1 MSKILRA
8 FLQHQ
13 AAIKRVLGR
22 YVPLE
27 DRNDILQEAFLKA
40 YAANMTTPVRDAKA
54 FLFRVAK
61 NLAISEMTKKSR
73 SETDFIEDL
82 SGSDVLED
90 DRSGSV
96 EAHIDGKRKLFAL
109 SQALAHLPAECQRVF
124 LMRKVDGLRIK
135 QIATR
140 LNVSVSTVEK
150 RLAKAL
156 LLCNQ
161 HLHLQGYDPA
171 EFGASAARHR
181 DAGTGSTVI
190 ARDGTDDE
198 DI

>member
-1 MSKILRA
+1 MSRILHA

-22 YVPLE
+22 YVPPE
-27 DRNDILQEAFLKA
+27 ERNDILQEAFLKA
-40 YAANMTTPVRDAKA
+40 YAAEMTTTVYDPKA

-73 SETDFIEDL
+73 SETDYLEDL
-82 SGSDVLED
+82 SGSEVLED
-90 DRSGSV
+90 ERSGSV
-96 EAHIDGKRKLFAL
+96 EAHIDGRRKLFVL
-109 SQALAHLPAECQRVF
+109 SQALAHLPEECQRVF
-124 LMRKVDGLRIK
+124 LMRKLDGLRIK
-135 QIATR
+135 QIAIR

-156 LLCNQ
+156 LLCNR
-161 HLHLQGYDPA
+161 HLRHQGYDPA
-171 EFGASAARHR
+171 EYAASTATHGRPGNGSAA
-181 DAGTGSTVI
+181 V

-198 DI
+198 GI

>member
-1 MSKILRA
+1 MSTILRA

-13 AAIKRVLGR
+13 AAIKRVLAR

-40 YAANMTTPVRDAKA
+40 FAADMTTPVRDSKA

-61 NLAISEMTKKSR
+61 NLAISEMTRKSR
-73 SETDFIEDL
+73 SDTDYLEDFR
-82 SGSDVLED
+82 SSDVLED
-90 DRSGSV
+90 DRSGSA
-96 EAHIDGKRKLFAL
+96 EAHIDGKRKLFVL
-109 SQALAHLPAECQRVF
+109 TQALAQLPVECQRVF
-124 LMRKVDGLRIK
+124 LMRKVEGLRIK

-150 RLAKAL
+150 RLARAL
-156 LLCNQ
+156 LLCDRYIRR
-161 HLHLQGYDPA
+161 HGYDPA
-171 EFGASAARHR
+171 EFGAPAVAHER
-181 DAGTGSTVI
+181 AGNGSVAT

-198 DI
+198 AL

>member
-1 MSKILRA
+1 MSRILRA

-13 AAIKRVLGR
+13 ASIKRVLSR
-22 YVPLE
+22 YVPAE

-40 YAANMTTPVRDAKA
+40 FAAEMTTQVRDAKA

-61 NLAISEMTKKSR
+61 NLAISEMTRKSR
-73 SETDFIEDL
+73 SDTDHLEDF

-90 DRSGSV
+90 GAAGV
-96 EAHIDGKRKLFAL
+96 EAQIDGRRKLFVL
-109 SQALAHLPAECQRVF
+109 TQAVAHMPAECQRVF

-150 RLAKAL
+150 RLARSL
-156 LLCNQ
+156 VLCDRY
-161 HLHLQGYDPA
+161 LRSEGYDPA
-171 EFGASAARHR
+171 EFGASGGARTHAAP
-181 DAGTGSTVI
+181 APV
-190 ARDGTDDE
+190 ARDRTDDE
-198 DI
+198 AL

>member
-1 MSKILRA
+1 MSSILRA

-13 AAIKRVLGR
+13 AAIKRVLAR
-22 YVPLE
+22 YVPPE

-40 YAANMTTPVRDAKA
+40 FAAEMTTPVRDAKA

-73 SETDFIEDL
+73 RETDYLEDL
-82 SGSDVLED
+82 SGPDVLED
-90 DRSGSV
+90 DRAGSI
-96 EAHIDGKRKLFAL
+96 EAQIDGKHELFVL
-109 SQALAHLPAECQRVF
+109 TQAVSHLPAECQRVF
-124 LMRKVDGLRIK
+124 LMRKVEGLRIK

-156 LLCNQ
+156 LLCDRQ
-161 HLHLQGYDPA
+161 LRQQGYPPA
-171 EFGASAARHR
+171 ASGVQATA
-181 DAGTGSTVI
+181 VVV
-190 ARDGTDDE
+190 RDGTVDE

>member
-1 MSKILRA
+1 MSSILRA

-13 AAIKRVLGR
+13 AAIRRVLGR
-22 YVPLE
+22 YVPPD

-40 YAANMTTPVRDAKA
+40 YAAEMTTPIQDAKA

-73 SETDFIEDL
+73 SDTDYLEDL
-82 SGSDVLED
+82 SGSEVLED
-90 DRSGSV
+90 DRSGTA
-96 EAHIDGKRKLFAL
+96 EAQIDGRRKLFVL
-109 SQALAHLPAECQRVF
+109 SQALAHLPEECQRVF
-124 LMRKVDGLRIK
+124 LMRKMEGLRIK

-156 LLCNQ
+156 LLCNR
-161 HLHLQGYDPA
+161 HLRHQGYDPA
-171 EFGASAARHR
+171 EFGAPAATRARDGMGSA
-181 DAGTGSTVI
+181 VI
-190 ARDGTDDE
+190 AREGTDDE
-198 DI
+198 DN

>member
-22 YVPLE
+22 YVSLE
-27 DRNDILQEAFLKA
+27 DRNDLLQEAFLKA
-40 YAANMTTPVRDAKA
+40 YAAEMTTPIHDAKA
-54 FLFRVAK
+54 FLFCVAR
-61 NLAISEMTKKSR
+61 NLALSEVTKKSR
-73 SETDFIEDL
+73 SETDYIEDL
-82 SGSDVLED
+82 SGSQVFED

-96 EAHIDGKRKLFAL
+96 EALIDGRRKLFVL
-109 SQALAHLPAECQRVF
+109 SQALARLPQECQRVF
-124 LMRKVDGLRIK
+124 LMRKVEGLRIK

-156 LLCNQ
+156 LLCNR
-161 HLHLQGYDPA
+161 HLRQQGYDPA
-171 EFGASAARHR
+171 EFGASAVTHPR
-181 DAGTGSTVI
+181 AGNGASVI
-190 ARDGTDDE
+190 ALDGTDDE
-198 DI
+198 SV

>member
-1 MSKILRA
+1 MSSILRA

-13 AAIKRVLGR
+13 AAIRRVLGR
-22 YVPLE
+22 YVPPD

-40 YAANMTTPVRDAKA
+40 YAAEMTTPIQDAKA

-73 SETDFIEDL
+73 SDTDYLEDL
-82 SGSDVLED
+82 SGSEVLED
-90 DRSGSV
+90 DRSGTA
-96 EAHIDGKRKLFAL
+96 EAHIDGRRKLFVL
-109 SQALAHLPAECQRVF
+109 SQALAHLPEECQRVF
-124 LMRKVDGLRIK
+124 LMRKMEGLRIK

-140 LNVSVSTVEK
+140 LNVSASTVEK

-156 LLCNQ
+156 LLCNR
-161 HLHLQGYDPA
+161 HLRHQGYDPA
-171 EFGASAARHR
+171 EFGAPTATRARDGMGSA
-181 DAGTGSTVI
+181 VI

-198 DI
+198 DN

>member
-1 MSKILRA
+1 MSRILRA
-8 FLQHQ
+8 FLLHQ

-40 YAANMTTPVRDAKA
+40 YAAEMTTPIQDAKA

-73 SETDFIEDL
+73 TETDYLEDL

-96 EAHIDGKRKLFAL
+96 EAHIDGNRKLFVL
-109 SQALAHLPAECQRVF
+109 TQALAHLPEECQRVF
-124 LMRKVDGLRIK
+124 LMRKMEGLRIK

-156 LLCNQ
+156 MLCNR
-161 HLHLQGYDPA
+161 HLRHQGYEPA
-171 EFGASAARHR
+171 EFGASTVAQARAGSGSAA
-181 DAGTGSTVI
+181 DA
-190 ARDGTDDE
+190 REGTDHE
-198 DI
+198 EL

>member
-22 YVPLE
+22 YVSLE
-27 DRNDILQEAFLKA
+27 DRNDLLQEAFLKA
-40 YAANMTTPVRDAKA
+40 YAAEMTTPIRDAKA

-61 NLAISEMTKKSR
+61 NLALSEVTKKSR
-73 SETDFIEDL
+73 SDTDYIEDL
-82 SGSDVLED
+82 SGSQVFED

-96 EAHIDGKRKLFAL
+96 EALIDGRRKLFVL
-109 SQALAHLPAECQRVF
+109 SQALAHLPEECQRVF
-124 LMRKVDGLRIK
+124 LMRKVEGLRIK

-156 LLCNQ
+156 LLCNR
-161 HLHLQGYDPA
+161 HLRQQGYDPA
-171 EFGASAARHR
+171 EFGASAVTHPR
-181 DAGTGSTVI
+181 AGNGASVI
-190 ARDGTDDE
+190 ALDGTDDE
-198 DI
+198 SV